1 MKKTNP
7 SLKALKDTNNHRRQH
22 NERVLRTFYIG
33 LTPDE
38 LELLRWA
45 ANSEGWMRVED
56 FIESTVM
63 NRIDAIWFDTPDAE
77 RLNLKRIDWAN
88 VRQGS

>member
-7 SLKALKDTNNHRRQH
+7 SLKALKDTNNHRRQY

-45 ANSEGWMRVED
+45 ANREGWMRVED

-63 NRIDAIWFDTPDAE
+63 NRIDSIWFDTPDAE
-77 RLNLKRIDWAN
+77 RINLKRIDWAN